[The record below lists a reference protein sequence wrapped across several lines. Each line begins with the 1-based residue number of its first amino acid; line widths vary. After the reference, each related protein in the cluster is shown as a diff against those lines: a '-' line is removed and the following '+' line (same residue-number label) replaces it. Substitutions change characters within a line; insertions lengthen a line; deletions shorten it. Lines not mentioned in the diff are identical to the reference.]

1 MIFGVEY
8 NGGIWKMS
16 AENGKKKSRKALYFF
31 LGALV
36 VLILGIA
43 AANGSGKDKD
53 KADPVSSQAT
63 DSPKASDGA
72 KEASPEASPES
83 TPEAS
88 KEPAQPDAATYKD
101 GQYLVGSDIE
111 SGLYRV
117 KLTDTLMHMGY
128 VERSKD
134 TDMEMDSIIANIIL
148 TGDGYV
154 EIKDT
159 DAAVKL
165 TGVELTKVDK
175 DKLVPDLKSEVEDGI
190 YLVGIDIKPGKYKVE
205 VTDTVM
211 NMGYVERAKNVSM
224 GMEDIIANEVLQG
237 PGYVTVKDTDFAI
250 RVQGA
255 KLTLQ

>member
-1 MIFGVEY
+1 ME
-8 NGGIWKMS
+8 MS
-16 AENGKKKSRKALYFF
+16 AENGKKKSKKALYFF
-31 LGALV
+31 IAAMI
-36 VLILGIA
+36 VLALGIA
-43 AANGSGKDKD
+43 ASIGSDKDKD
-53 KADPVSSQAT
+53 KSDPVASQAT
-63 DSPKASDGA
+63 NSSKDNKDKAEPSPKASE
-72 KEASPEASPES
+72 KPSKVEAP
-83 TPEAS
+83 
-88 KEPAQPDAATYKD
+88 TYKV
-101 GQYLVGSDIE
+101 GQYLVGKDID
-111 SGLYRV
+111 SGLYKV
-117 KLTDTLMHMGY
+117 KLTDTIMHMGY

-134 TDMEMDSIIANIIL
+134 TDMELGSIIANIIL

-159 DAAVKL
+159 DVAVKL

-190 YLVGIDIKPGKYKVE
+190 HLVGIDVKPGKYKVE

-224 GMEDIIANEVLQG
+224 GMEDIIANEIFQG
-237 PGYVTVKDTDFAI
+237 PGYITVKDTDFAI